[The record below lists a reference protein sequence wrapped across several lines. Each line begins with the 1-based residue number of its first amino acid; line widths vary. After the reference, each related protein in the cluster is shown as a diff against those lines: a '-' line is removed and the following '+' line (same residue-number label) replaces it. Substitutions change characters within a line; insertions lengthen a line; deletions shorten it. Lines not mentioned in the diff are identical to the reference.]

1 MTAERVNPFGDLGDF
16 AAAPAKTKVGHLDVA
31 DEVAAANG
39 FTSRQPTKPVTP
51 TTLAAIV
58 PPVAPTERPA
68 AALAQAQVKPAK
80 EKEVLPSRRRTT
92 GRSEQ
97 VNIKTT
103 FAAKKRLMEISVERD
118 MPLGEVLELA
128 LTALEKSWGPD
139 I

>member
-16 AAAPAKTKVGHLDVA
+16 EVVPANTKVGHLDVA

-39 FTSRQPTKPVTP
+39 FTSRQPAKPVTP
-51 TTLAAIV
+51 TTFAATM
-58 PPVAPTERPA
+58 PPVEPTERPA
-68 AALAQAQVKPAK
+68 AARAQAPVKPAK

-128 LTALEKSWGPD
+128 LAALEKSWEPD
-139 I
+139 T

>member
-1 MTAERVNPFGDLGDF
+1 M
-16 AAAPAKTKVGHLDVA
+16 PAKTKVGHLDVA

-39 FTSRQPTKPVTP
+39 FTSRQPAKPVMP
-51 TTLAAIV
+51 TAHATV
-58 PPVAPTERPA
+58 PPVAPTERPVA
-68 AALAQAQVKPAK
+68 APAQAPVKQAK

-103 FAAKKRLMEISVERD
+103 FAAKKRLMEISVEHD

-128 LTALEKSWGPD
+128 LAALEKSWATD
-139 I
+139 T